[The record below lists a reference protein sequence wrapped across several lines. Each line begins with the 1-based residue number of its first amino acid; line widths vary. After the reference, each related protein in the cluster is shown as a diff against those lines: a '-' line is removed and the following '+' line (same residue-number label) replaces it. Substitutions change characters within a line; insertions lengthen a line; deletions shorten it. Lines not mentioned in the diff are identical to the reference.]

1 MNERECILQRSG
13 VEPGI
18 TDEHMPRRRGA
29 ARRRDSAR
37 NAAVVVALAG
47 LLAVAAAL
55 AQAPASGAETASALE
70 ALTPRQLA
78 GQRVVYSYH
87 GLTPPAELLD
97 AIRRGEAG
105 GVIFFGENI
114 ASRDQIRGV
123 VADLQQA
130 NAQSPVNAPL
140 LMMTDQE
147 GGIVRR
153 LPGQPVL
160 SAKQIGES
168 PYGKAQA
175 WLAGWG
181 AGLNLKGVGMNV
193 NLAPVL
199 GVFRQPGNF
208 LDRFGRS
215 FGMDPQKVALLGREF
230 VTGQQFTGVA
240 ATAKHFPGLGA
251 AAANQDT
258 DAGPV
263 TLDLSL
269 DTLRTVDEVPYPPA
283 IAAGVQLV
291 MPSWA
296 VYPALD
302 PARPAGL
309 SRRVIQDELRGRLGF
324 RGVTITDALEA
335 GALQAFGSPPERAV
349 LAAEAGADLLMF
361 AARDVS
367 LGTAGV
373 GALAAALESGRL
385 ERAAFTQAV
394 ARILDLR
401 TRLGSNLPL
410 QPPSH

>member
-1 MNERECILQRSG
+1 M
-13 VEPGI
+13 
-18 TDEHMPRRRGA
+18 
-29 ARRRDSAR
+29 R
-37 NAAVVVALAG
+37 NAAVV
-47 LLAVAAAL
+47 AAAL
-55 AQAPASGAETASALE
+55 AVVLATAAALTGAPASSAQGSSALQGL
-70 ALTPRQLA
+70 APRQLA
-78 GQRVVYSYH
+78 GQRVIYSYH
-87 GLTPPAELLD
+87 GPTPPEALLEQ
-97 AIRRGEAG
+97 IRRGEAG

-114 ASRDQIRGV
+114 VSRDQIRDV
-123 VADLQQA
+123 VQQLQAA
-130 NAQSPVNAPL
+130 NEQSPVKAPL

-160 SAKQIGES
+160 SAKRIGES
-168 PYGKAQA
+168 PYAVPQA

-208 LDRFGRS
+208 LDRFQRS
-215 FGMDPQKVALLGREF
+215 FGMDPDRVALLGREF
-230 VTGQQFTGVA
+230 IRGHQFTGVA

-251 AAANQDT
+251 ATASQDT

-269 DTLRTVDEVPYPPA
+269 ETIRSVDERPYGPA
-283 IAAGVQLV
+283 IAAGVELV

-302 PARPAGL
+302 PDRPAGL
-309 SRRVIQDELRGRLGF
+309 SPRVVQDELRGRLGF

-335 GALQAFGSPPERAV
+335 GALQAFGQPPQRAV
-349 LAAEAGADLLMF
+349 LAARAGADLLMF

-373 GALAAALESGRL
+373 GALADALASGQLDRSTF
-385 ERAAFTQAV
+385 ERSV
-394 ARILDLR
+394 ERVLDLR
-401 TRLGSNLPL
+401 TRLGRKPPLPL
-410 QPPSH
+410 QGPRL

>member
-1 MNERECILQRSG
+1 VPES
-13 VEPGI
+13 
-18 TDEHMPRRRGA
+18 
-29 ARRRDSAR
+29 SAE
-37 NAAVVVALAG
+37 VSSV
-47 LLAVAAAL
+47 
-55 AQAPASGAETASALE
+55 LE
-70 ALTPRQLA
+70 GLTPRQLA

-114 ASRDQIRGV
+114 ASRAQIRDV
-123 VADLQQA
+123 VATFQQA
-130 NAQSPVNAPL
+130 NAQSPVKAPL

-160 SAKQIGES
+160 SARQIGES
-168 PYGKAQA
+168 AYARAQA

-215 FGMDPQKVALLGREF
+215 FGMDPQRVALLGREF

-269 DTLRTVDEVPYPPA
+269 DTIRTVDEVPYPPA
-283 IAAGVQLV
+283 IAAGVELV

-296 VYPALD
+296 FYPALD

-335 GALQAFGSPPERAV
+335 GALQAFGEPPQRAV

-373 GALAAALESGRL
+373 AALAAAFDSGRL
-385 ERAAFTQAV
+385 ERPAFTQAV

-401 TRLGSNLPL
+401 ARLAANLPL
-410 QPPSH
+410 RGPAR

>member
-1 MNERECILQRSG
+1 
-13 VEPGI
+13 
-18 TDEHMPRRRGA
+18 MPRRRGA

-123 VADLQQA
+123 VANLQQA

-230 VTGQQFTGVA
+230 IVGHQFTGVA

-263 TLDLSL
+263 PLDLSL
-269 DTLRTVDEVPYPPA
+269 ETLRTVDEVPYPPA

-296 VYPALD
+296 FYPALD

-361 AARDVS
+361 AQRDVS

-394 ARILDLR
+394 ARIVDLR
-401 TRLGSNLPL
+401 TRLGRNLPL
-410 QPPSH
+410 QAPGH